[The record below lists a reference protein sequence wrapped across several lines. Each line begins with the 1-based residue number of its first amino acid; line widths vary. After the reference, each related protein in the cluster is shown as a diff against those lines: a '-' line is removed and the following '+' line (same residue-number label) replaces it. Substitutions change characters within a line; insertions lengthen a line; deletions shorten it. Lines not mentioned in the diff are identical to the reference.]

1 MTAPT
6 DPVARALALPLWT
19 AAATAVPLGGGITN
33 LNVLVTDA
41 TRRAVVRIGDDIP
54 VHQIMRFNELAASRA
69 AHAAGVS
76 PAVIHHEP
84 GALVIDFVE
93 GRTMTAAD
101 LRQPD
106 LLEQALALVKR
117 AHRDIPRHLR
127 GPALAFWVFQPL
139 RDYAATLTEGRSR
152 HLPLLPGLMEDAATL
167 ESAVGRIDLVF
178 GHNDLLPANFLHDGA
193 RMWLIDWDYA
203 GWNSP
208 LFDLG
213 GLAANAGLDA
223 AQEGW
228 LLTTY
233 YGQNPDADL
242 WRRYRA
248 MKAAAALRE
257 AMWSMV
263 QEIHS
268 GLDFDYA
275 AYTADY
281 LETYKA
287 ALAAF
292 RTSP

>member
-1 MTAPT
+1 MSKPKTAT
-6 DPVARALALPLWT
+6 EHALALPIWNGT
-19 AAATAVPLGGGITN
+19 PTAVPLGGGITN
-33 LNVLVTDA
+33 LNLLVTDS
-41 TRRAVVRIGDDIP
+41 TRRAVVRIGNDIP

-76 PAVIHHEP
+76 PAVLYHEP

-93 GRTMTAAD
+93 GRTMTAED
-101 LRQPD
+101 LRAPD
-106 LLEQALALVKR
+106 MLEQALALVMH

-127 GPALAFWVFQPL
+127 GPALAFWVFQTL

-152 HLPLLPGLMEDAATL
+152 HQPLLSGLMADAVEL
-167 ESAVGRIDLVF
+167 EAAVGRIDLIF
-178 GHNDLLPANFLHDGA
+178 GHNDLLPGNFLHDGR

-213 GLAANAGLDA
+213 GLAANIGLDT
-223 AQEGW
+223 AQEDW
-228 LLTTY
+228 LLAAY
-233 YGQNPDADL
+233 FGDVDPDL
-242 WRRYRA
+242 WRSFRA

-268 GLDFDYA
+268 NLDFDYP
-275 AYTADY
+275 AYTAGY
-281 LETYKA
+281 LATYQT
-287 ALAAF
+287 ALDAY
-292 RTSP
+292 RNT

>member
-1 MTAPT
+1 MHDRL
-6 DPVARALALPLWT
+6 DPLTRALALPLWQGD
-19 AAATAVPLGGGITN
+19 ATATPLGGGITN

-76 PAVIHHEP
+76 PAVLHHEP

-93 GRTMTAAD
+93 GRTMTAED
-101 LRQPD
+101 LLDQD
-106 LLEQALALVKR
+106 LLEQALALVMH

-127 GPALAFWVFQPL
+127 GPALTFWVFHVV
-139 RDYAATLTEGRSR
+139 RDYAATLDEGRSR
-152 HLPLLPGLMEDAATL
+152 HRPILPDLLSEAEAL
-167 ESAVGRIDLVF
+167 ERAVGRIEMVF
-178 GHNDLLPANFLHDGA
+178 GHNDLLPGNFLHDGK

-203 GWNSP
+203 GWGSP

-213 GLAANAGLDA
+213 GLAANIGLDA
-223 AQEGW
+223 KQEAW
-228 LLTTY
+228 LLEAY
-233 YGQNPDADL
+233 FGVAPDADL

-263 QEIHS
+263 QESHS
-268 GLDFDYA
+268 KLDFDYRT
-275 AYTADY
+275 YTAAY
-281 LETYKA
+281 LETYRT
-287 ALAAF
+287 ALAAT
-292 RTSP
+292 R

>member
-1 MTAPT
+1 MHDRL
-6 DPVARALALPLWT
+6 DPLTRALALPLWQGD
-19 AAATAVPLGGGITN
+19 ATATPLGGGITN

-76 PAVIHHEP
+76 PAVLHHEP

-93 GRTMTAAD
+93 GRTMTDAEMRD
-101 LRQPD
+101 QD
-106 LLEQALALVKR
+106 LLEQALALVMH

-127 GPALAFWVFQPL
+127 GPALTFWVFHVV
-139 RDYAATLTEGRSR
+139 RDYAATLDEGRSR
-152 HLPLLPGLMEDAATL
+152 HRPILPDLLSEAEAL
-167 ESAVGRIDLVF
+167 ERAVGRIEMVF
-178 GHNDLLPANFLHDGA
+178 GHNDLLPGNFLHDGK

-203 GWNSP
+203 GWGSP

-213 GLAANAGLDA
+213 GLAANIGLDA
-223 AQEGW
+223 KQEAW
-228 LLTTY
+228 LLEAY
-233 YGQNPDADL
+233 FGVAPDADL

-263 QEIHS
+263 QESHS
-268 GLDFDYA
+268 KLDFDYRT
-275 AYTADY
+275 YTAAY
-281 LETYKA
+281 LETYRT
-287 ALAAF
+287 ALAAT
-292 RTSP
+292 R

>member
-1 MTAPT
+1 MSDRS
-6 DPVARALALPLWT
+6 DPVARALALPIWQGPVS
-19 AAATAVPLGGGITN
+19 ATPLGGGITN

-41 TRRAVVRIGDDIP
+41 WRRAVVRIGDDIP

-93 GRTMTAAD
+93 GRTMTSED
-101 LRQPD
+101 LHDQD
-106 LLEQALALVKR
+106 LLEQALALVMH

-127 GPALAFWVFQPL
+127 GPALTFWVFQVI
-139 RDYAATLTEGRSR
+139 RDYAATLDEGRSR
-152 HLPLLPGLMEDAATL
+152 HLAVVPDLLDEAAAL
-167 ESAVGRIDLVF
+167 ERAVGRIDMVF
-178 GHNDLLPANFLHDGA
+178 GHNDLLPGNFLHDGI

-203 GWNSP
+203 GWGSP

-213 GLAANAGLDA
+213 GLAANAGLDP
-223 AQEGW
+223 AQEVW
-228 LLTTY
+228 LLEAY
-233 YGQNPDADL
+233 FGAPPDADL
-242 WRRYRA
+242 QRRYRA

-268 GLDFDYA
+268 RLDFDYPS
-275 AYTADY
+275 YTASY
-281 LETYKA
+281 LDTYRQ
-287 ALAAF
+287 ALDAT
-292 RTSP
+292 R